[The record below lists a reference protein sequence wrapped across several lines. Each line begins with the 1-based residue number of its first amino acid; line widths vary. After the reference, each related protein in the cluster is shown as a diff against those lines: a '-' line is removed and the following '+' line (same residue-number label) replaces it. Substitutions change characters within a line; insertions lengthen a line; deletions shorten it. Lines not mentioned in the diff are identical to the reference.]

1 MQIFFDTILR
11 GEKIQHVILNPRNRW
26 RMHNMELVKVEY
38 IMIGKL
44 KSYSQLIARYTR
56 TSYIRTDVI
65 WPWTLF
71 RSIIHNTGINH
82 FKQVLYFPG
91 LCVEGLCVEVCQPLS
106 SMAGWRLD
114 SRAPPSMNV
123 ESFMTWRGPV
133 LLAEYPGE
141 MEQGS
146 SVPVS

>member
-1 MQIFFDTILR
+1 
-11 GEKIQHVILNPRNRW
+11 
-26 RMHNMELVKVEY
+26 
-38 IMIGKL
+38 
-44 KSYSQLIARYTR
+44 
-56 TSYIRTDVI
+56 
-65 WPWTLF
+65 
-71 RSIIHNTGINH
+71 
-82 FKQVLYFPG
+82 
-91 LCVEGLCVEVCQPLS
+91 
-106 SMAGWRLD
+106 MAGWRLD